1 EEAVRHNAAIARQ
14 LLRHLEVQ
22 FLDTSRWDAEMQ
34 THGVSQENVVNQGY
48 RRLVFSAFR
57 PDLPEEILVK
67 GPLDPLAPWNVMC
80 KGTVVGVTDQRF
92 ARAEN
97 MISAHEP
104 CFDPAL
110 FGRMGKVMD
119 SWESVRH
126 NFRAFDACAVELP
139 ADSRAAKCGV
149 RFVQMSTKYH
159 DGNEAP
165 FVSIEVADTF
175 PGLLPELDGSSGSNG
190 ASGWRTLVPKLAMGP
205 HAYRLLDLGTSSPP
219 FRFVRVRMFPDGGFT
234 RLGLYP
240 EDLPEDLARNFK
252 PVDWASAPSS
262 VRYTDPIPTVTKPL
276 CAPFVALPEE
286 IAERL
291 RALQP
296 GESVNVASAA
306 LGACIVSASDQHYSA
321 AANVLSPRP
330 PVSMFDALE
339 SKRSRQGLP
348 GASADDKGVVQLVV
362 KLAYP
367 CVLSKLRVDFTFLV
381 NNAPMEMCVE
391 ACESLDGEW
400 WILVERQ
407 RVKHFSGGKW
417 EVALDPKKSSGYLR
431 VSSFP
436 CGGFN
441 RLEDAKLICKACRPT
456 ADGRSSYDAM
466 EKSTMAYVRKNYKF
480 TKAGDKAVRSFIAKM
495 GAKQGARTKA
505 MKAGQG
511 MSLMEE
517 NQRLQEKV
525 EMQAGAEAE
534 QLRRLLRE
542 TEEASTA
549 AATGEAE
556 ASAEAEQLRRL
567 LRETEDETATAIRAA
582 VGDLRAKLQEEAAA
596 TDATAGA
603 EAQQMRDRLR
613 HVEDETAT
621 AIKAAVGD
629 LREKLK
635 TAEEASAAASMG
647 QAEASAETQQLRRKL
662 RDTEDETATAIRAA
676 VGDLRAKLQ
685 EEAAATNA
693 TAGQAEAAAAA
704 TAAAASAE
712 AAQMRDRLKHV
723 EDKTA
728 ADIREAVGDLRARL
742 QDTEEHAAAS
752 EHREEEL
759 RAQLLA
765 LEASAKAGAEAE
777 EEALRLRT
785 VERSA
790 EESQQE
796 CEDLRAQLRAME
808 AGAKA
813 GEAAE
818 EEALRLRTVERSA
831 EESQQ
836 ECEDL
841 RAQLRAMEA
850 DLRAQLRK
858 MEAGAKA
865 GEAAEEEA
873 LRLRTVERSA
883 EESQQECQDL
893 RAQLRKMEAGAKA
906 GEAAEEEALRLRTVE
921 RSAEESQQECQDL
934 RAQLRK
940 MEAGAKTGPDEE
952 EAQRRLRKAERSVE
966 ESEQECQG
974 LQARLRHRE
983 KAETQ
988 LVLEVEDLRS
998 RLKKASAQE
1007 VGHVGVQ
1014 TDTESHH
1021 VTFEKRKTRKS
1032 VFFNTEGKQPL
1043 PGGVDDDEKPTGRVR
1058 SARSDRMKS
1067 VDFGGKDSSVSY
1079 VPESSEDEGGSEV
1092 PVSASTS
1099 MFSQVSEYYDTY
1111 NETSQPVRNRTRS
1124 TIESYSEEDLWDP
1137 EHVAMVT
1144 RKLFPKHD
1152 KNGTNRI
1159 EWSSGEA
1166 IAFLEEFFWL
1176 HKQPPPKIAKAAFH
1190 SLYSQVKTENS
1201 GYDYTATDEGL
1212 NVEEMTSFAMKVHQ
1226 FIYKQLGKEMR
1237 EQRKSFAVSEEDM
1250 KTLHRAS
1257 VEMAL
1262 GEDATSVLA
1271 RMTRRTTIVAPPDTS
1286 LLG

>member
-1 EEAVRHNAAIARQ
+1 
-14 LLRHLEVQ
+14 
-22 FLDTSRWDAEMQ
+22 
-34 THGVSQENVVNQGY
+34 
-48 RRLVFSAFR
+48 
-57 PDLPEEILVK
+57 
-67 GPLDPLAPWNVMC
+67 
-80 KGTVVGVTDQRF
+80 
-92 ARAEN
+92 
-97 MISAHEP
+97 
-104 CFDPAL
+104 
-110 FGRMGKVMD
+110 
-119 SWESVRH
+119 
-126 NFRAFDACAVELP
+126 
-139 ADSRAAKCGV
+139 
-149 RFVQMSTKYH
+149 
-159 DGNEAP
+159 
-165 FVSIEVADTF
+165 
-175 PGLLPELDGSSGSNG
+175 
-190 ASGWRTLVPKLAMGP
+190 
-205 HAYRLLDLGTSSPP
+205 
-219 FRFVRVRMFPDGGFT
+219 
-234 RLGLYP
+234 
-240 EDLPEDLARNFK
+240 
-252 PVDWASAPSS
+252 
-262 VRYTDPIPTVTKPL
+262 
-276 CAPFVALPEE
+276 
-286 IAERL
+286 
-291 RALQP
+291 
-296 GESVNVASAA
+296 
-306 LGACIVSASDQHYSA
+306 
-321 AANVLSPRP
+321 
-330 PVSMFDALE
+330 
-339 SKRSRQGLP
+339 
-348 GASADDKGVVQLVV
+348 
-362 KLAYP
+362 
-367 CVLSKLRVDFTFLV
+367 
-381 NNAPMEMCVE
+381 
-391 ACESLDGEW
+391 
-400 WILVERQ
+400 
-407 RVKHFSGGKW
+407 
-417 EVALDPKKSSGYLR
+417 
-431 VSSFP
+431 
-436 CGGFN
+436 
-441 RLEDAKLICKACRPT
+441 
-456 ADGRSSYDAM
+456 
-466 EKSTMAYVRKNYKF
+466 
-480 TKAGDKAVRSFIAKM
+480 
-495 GAKQGARTKA
+495 
-505 MKAGQG
+505 
-511 MSLMEE
+511 MEE

-796 CEDLRAQLRAME
+796 CEDLRAQLRA
-808 AGAKA
+808 
-813 GEAAE
+813 
-818 EEALRLRTVERSA
+818 
-831 EESQQ
+831 
-836 ECEDL
+836 
-841 RAQLRAMEA
+841 
-850 DLRAQLRK
+850 

>member
-1 EEAVRHNAAIARQ
+1 MPAMPWARGGTAEGRRGSMGMPALPVAASIPIAHATPVAPEPVEAVPISTTSTLPPSWEAALSIQA
-14 LLRHLEVQ
+14 
-22 FLDTSRWDAEMQ
+22 
-34 THGVSQENVVNQGY
+34 
-48 RRLVFSAFR
+48 
-57 PDLPEEILVK
+57 PEEEGGTAELVED
-67 GPLDPLAPWNVMC
+67 L
-80 KGTVVGVTDQRF
+80 
-92 ARAEN
+92 E
-97 MISAHEP
+97 
-104 CFDPAL
+104 
-110 FGRMGKVMD
+110 
-119 SWESVRH
+119 
-126 NFRAFDACAVELP
+126 AVEL
-139 ADSRAAKCGV
+139 D
-149 RFVQMSTKYH
+149 
-159 DGNEAP
+159 
-165 FVSIEVADTF
+165 
-175 PGLLPELDGSSGSNG
+175 
-190 ASGWRTLVPKLAMGP
+190 
-205 HAYRLLDLGTSSPP
+205 
-219 FRFVRVRMFPDGGFT
+219 
-234 RLGLYP
+234 P
-240 EDLPEDLARNFK
+240 EDNEEEETREDLVNKLKVARK
-252 PVDWASAPSS
+252 ALLWERA
-262 VRYTDPIPTVTKPL
+262 TKQ
-276 CAPFVALPEE
+276 
-286 IAERL
+286 RL
-291 RALQP
+291 RSQLDMAEAWSTTDDAAQKETEAKNLQ
-296 GESVNVASAA
+296 AT
-306 LGACIVSASDQHYSA
+306 
-321 AANVLSPRP
+321 
-330 PVSMFDALE
+330 
-339 SKRSRQGLP
+339 
-348 GASADDKGVVQLVV
+348 
-362 KLAYP
+362 LA
-367 CVLSKLRVDFTFLV
+367 
-381 NNAPMEMCVE
+381 
-391 ACESLDGEW
+391 
-400 WILVERQ
+400 
-407 RVKHFSGGKW
+407 
-417 EVALDPKKSSGYLR
+417 
-431 VSSFP
+431 
-436 CGGFN
+436 
-441 RLEDAKLICKACRPT
+441 
-456 ADGRSSYDAM
+456 
-466 EKSTMAYVRKNYKF
+466 
-480 TKAGDKAVRSFIAKM
+480 
-495 GAKQGARTKA
+495 
-505 MKAGQG
+505 
-511 MSLMEE
+511 SLMEE
-517 NQRLQEKV
+517 NQRLQV

-556 ASAEAEQLRRL
+556 AGAEAEQLRRLLRETEEASTAAATGEAEAGAEAEQLRRL

-704 TAAAASAE
+704 AAAAASAE

-765 LEASAKAGAEAE
+765 LEASAKAGA
-777 EEALRLRT
+777 
-785 VERSA
+785 
-790 EESQQE
+790 
-796 CEDLRAQLRAME
+796 
-808 AGAKA
+808 K
-813 GEAAE
+813 
-818 EEALRLRTVERSA
+818 
-831 EESQQ
+831 
-836 ECEDL
+836 
-841 RAQLRAMEA
+841 
-850 DLRAQLRK
+850 
-858 MEAGAKA
+858 
-865 GEAAEEEA
+865 AEEEA

-940 MEAGAKTGPDEE
+940 MEAGAKTGPEEE

>member
-850 DLRAQLRK
+850 
-858 MEAGAKA
+858 
-865 GEAAEEEA
+865 
-873 LRLRTVERSA
+873 
-883 EESQQECQDL
+883 
-893 RAQLRKMEAGAKA
+893 GAKA

>member
-1 EEAVRHNAAIARQ
+1 
-14 LLRHLEVQ
+14 
-22 FLDTSRWDAEMQ
+22 
-34 THGVSQENVVNQGY
+34 
-48 RRLVFSAFR
+48 
-57 PDLPEEILVK
+57 
-67 GPLDPLAPWNVMC
+67 
-80 KGTVVGVTDQRF
+80 
-92 ARAEN
+92 
-97 MISAHEP
+97 
-104 CFDPAL
+104 
-110 FGRMGKVMD
+110 
-119 SWESVRH
+119 
-126 NFRAFDACAVELP
+126 
-139 ADSRAAKCGV
+139 
-149 RFVQMSTKYH
+149 
-159 DGNEAP
+159 
-165 FVSIEVADTF
+165 
-175 PGLLPELDGSSGSNG
+175 
-190 ASGWRTLVPKLAMGP
+190 
-205 HAYRLLDLGTSSPP
+205 
-219 FRFVRVRMFPDGGFT
+219 
-234 RLGLYP
+234 
-240 EDLPEDLARNFK
+240 
-252 PVDWASAPSS
+252 
-262 VRYTDPIPTVTKPL
+262 
-276 CAPFVALPEE
+276 
-286 IAERL
+286 
-291 RALQP
+291 
-296 GESVNVASAA
+296 
-306 LGACIVSASDQHYSA
+306 
-321 AANVLSPRP
+321 
-330 PVSMFDALE
+330 
-339 SKRSRQGLP
+339 
-348 GASADDKGVVQLVV
+348 
-362 KLAYP
+362 
-367 CVLSKLRVDFTFLV
+367 
-381 NNAPMEMCVE
+381 
-391 ACESLDGEW
+391 
-400 WILVERQ
+400 
-407 RVKHFSGGKW
+407 
-417 EVALDPKKSSGYLR
+417 
-431 VSSFP
+431 
-436 CGGFN
+436 
-441 RLEDAKLICKACRPT
+441 
-456 ADGRSSYDAM
+456 
-466 EKSTMAYVRKNYKF
+466 
-480 TKAGDKAVRSFIAKM
+480 
-495 GAKQGARTKA
+495 
-505 MKAGQG
+505 
-511 MSLMEE
+511 MEE

-567 LRETEDETATAIRAA
+567 LRE
-582 VGDLRAKLQEEAAA
+582 
-596 TDATAGA
+596 
-603 EAQQMRDRLR
+603 
-613 HVEDETAT
+613 
-621 AIKAAVGD
+621 
-629 LREKLK
+629 
-635 TAEEASAAASMG
+635 
-647 QAEASAETQQLRRKL
+647 
-662 RDTEDETATAIRAA
+662 TEDETATAIRAA

-841 RAQLRAMEA
+841 RAQLRA
-850 DLRAQLRK
+850 